1 MPLYAR
7 TAEEPEMA
15 KNGTAMVKFS
25 SDANVINALVTQSN
39 ADHAAIIVKLT
50 FMVFNSLPNSVYS

>member
-39 ADHAAIIVKLT
+39 ADHAAIIVKGGFKLLG
-50 FMVFNSLPNSVYS
+50 NI